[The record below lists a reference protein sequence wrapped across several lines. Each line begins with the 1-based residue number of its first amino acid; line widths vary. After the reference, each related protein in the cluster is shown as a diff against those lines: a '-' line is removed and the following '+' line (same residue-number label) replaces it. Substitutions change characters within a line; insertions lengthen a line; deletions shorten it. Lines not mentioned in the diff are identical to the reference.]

1 MKNQCWKFPCTPP
14 TRGLGA
20 RPLRSQLPAWAVI
33 YLSAQ
38 PGPSTFYPAACCCSS
53 EVAEFPDPA
62 LHIHSPTRHSEATLG
77 PGPRP
82 EVNRMNALNATRHRT
97 AIPSFG
103 TCVGRVTSGKV
114 RSEPAMSCIHS
125 QRYLLKWWLEA
136 AQGPVSA
143 CKKNLFEKSFYWSH
157 MKNSTWL
164 IPITVLTIPLLCP
177 TVHGK
182 PIVS

>member
-1 MKNQCWKFPCTPP
+1 MKNQCWKFPCAPP

-33 YLSAQ
+33 YLSAE
-38 PGPSTFYPAACCCSS
+38 PGPAAFLPSCLPLLLPS
-53 EVAEFPDPA
+53 EGAEFPDPA
-62 LHIHSPTRHSEATLG
+62 LHLHSPPRHSEATLG
-77 PGPRP
+77 PGLRP

-97 AIPSFG
+97 AISS
-103 TCVGRVTSGKV
+103 VGARTGRITSGKV

-125 QRYLLKWWLEA
+125 QRYLLKRWLEA
-136 AQGPVSA
+136 AEGPVSA
-143 CKKNLFEKSFYWSH
+143 CKKNLLEKSFYWSH

-177 TVHGK
+177 TW
-182 PIVS
+182 